1 MKIEIRNAQR
11 NDCSLILEFI
21 QELAEFEKLSHE
33 VIASVELLEES
44 LFCEKPEAEVVIATY
59 DDKPAGFALFF
70 FNYSTFLG
78 RKGLYL
84 EDLYVKEESRGT
96 GIGKALLIKL
106 AKIAVERDCG
116 RFEWSVLDW
125 NEKAIDFYKALGA
138 KPMDEWTVHRVDGED
153 LLKLSKLKEKI

>member
-1 MKIEIRNAQR
+1 VSNIEIREAKR
-11 NDCSLILEFI
+11 EDCSLILEFI
-21 QELAEFEKLSHE
+21 KDLADFEKLSHE
-33 VIASVELLEES
+33 VIASAELLEKS
-44 LFCEKPEAEVVIATY
+44 LFCDNPEAEVVIATY

-70 FNYSTFLG
+70 FNYSTFLA

-84 EDLYVKEESRGT
+84 EDLFVKEEFRGT

-106 AKIAVERDCG
+106 ANIAVERGCG

-138 KPMDEWTVHRVDGED
+138 KPMDEWTVHRVDGDALIE
-153 LLKLSKLKEKI
+153 LSKL